1 MHSAEELQQL
11 FNNELKKL
19 SFSRQ
24 PNNLYDP
31 FKYMLDLGG
40 KRMRPVMLLMACEM
54 FGADGTKAIS
64 QAIALELFHNFTLIH
79 DDIMDR
85 APLRRGKPSVHQ
97 KYGSATA
104 ILSGDAMLIYA
115 YQYLIKTSFSPI
127 EKLVSVF
134 NDCAISICE
143 GQQMDMNFEKGDTVS
158 VEQYFEM
165 IDLKTATLLAASMRV
180 GAMIGGASEQDAEHT
195 EHFGKNLGV
204 AFQLKDDWLDAF
216 GEAGKTGKQRGG
228 DIIQNKKTFLLLEA
242 LRRADDDTKTELN
255 QYFMS
260 SGNDPEKKVGRV
272 LEIFNSLQ
280 LDLVTRQAI
289 EEYFSKALLS
299 LQKIEVGQELKL
311 PLKNLIEIMMQR
323 DH

>member
-1 MHSAEELQQL
+1 MHSAEDLQQL

-24 PNNLYDP
+24 PHNLYDP
-31 FKYMLDLGG
+31 FKYMLNLGG

-54 FGADGTKAIS
+54 FGTDGTKAIP

-115 YQYLIKTSFSPI
+115 YQYLIKTSFTPI

-134 NDCAISICE
+134 NDCAISVCE
-143 GQQMDMNFEKGDTVS
+143 GQQMDMNFEDADAVS

-165 IDLKTATLLAASMRV
+165 IDLKTATLLAASLRV
-180 GAMIGGASEQDAEHT
+180 GAMIGGASEQDAEHI

-255 QYFMS
+255 QYFIS
-260 SGNDPEKKVGRV
+260 S
-272 LEIFNSLQ
+272 
-280 LDLVTRQAI
+280 
-289 EEYFSKALLS
+289 
-299 LQKIEVGQELKL
+299 
-311 PLKNLIEIMMQR
+311 
-323 DH
+323 